1 MGIGFGPHGSR
12 GAAGIAH
19 IDAIGN
25 IGGFIGTE
33 LLGFIEDGTG
43 SYPLGLL
50 LLVDLSEMGRL
61 LVLGLGGG
69 RKQSVQVTRA

>member
-25 IGGFIGTE
+25 IGGFIATE

-50 LLVDLSEMGRL
+50 HLVGLSEMGSL
-61 LVLGLGGG
+61 LVLGLGCG
-69 RKQSVQVTRA
+69 RKQPVQIIRA